1 MPKKEL
7 EKLAGKTEEHE
18 FYTPIPDGYVKG
30 KTKYVIVTGTVMSG
44 LGKGIFSSS
53 LSKLLENNGFACMP
67 IKMEGYLNLDS
78 GTLNPYRHGEVFV
91 LDDGTECDMDLGTY
105 ERMMDKNLTR
115 QCFITNGQIFN
126 KIFERERRGEYL
138 GRDVQFIPHVT
149 GEVKRHLRE
158 LAMNS
163 NADIVLVEV
172 GGTMGDIENS
182 HYIEALRELNYEE
195 GNDNVC
201 FVALTYVLE
210 PGFLGEQKSKAAQLG
225 IRLLMEKGIQP
236 KIIACRAEHPI
247 TEKVKEKISIYTNV
261 PVERVFSMHDVDSIY
276 LIPKMMREE
285 KLDQEVLKILKLD
298 NKAKATASGGVPPTI
313 WSSDIGG
320 GKIKAPKGSLRE
332 KNEEWDEFTQKVL
345 KKKKNKITVGIAG
358 KYTGLRD
365 SYASIIKALE
375 HCGAQLNTDIDI
387 HWIET
392 TKIEEKDKEAI
403 AELKKIDALIVP
415 GGFGKRGTEGKIECV
430 KFARENRIP
439 YLGLCLG
446 FQIALI
452 EFARNVCHLK
462 NANSTEMNN
471 KTPHPVVAILPS
483 QKKIDKLGGSMRLGG
498 RDIDV
503 KKDSMAYKLYGNK
516 TSIRERFRHRYEC
529 NPKYIQKFEENGI
542 IFSGKAP
549 GENIMQIL
557 ELKNHPYFIAS
568 QFHPEFTSRP
578 LAPNPLFK
586 GLVEA
591 AIKLKK

>member
-1 MPKKEL
+1 MKEIFFMPGSENLKKNSKKEL

-18 FYTPIPDGYVKG
+18 FYTPIPDGYQKG

-53 LSKLLENNGFACMP
+53 LSKLLENHGFSCMP

-105 ERMMDKNLTR
+105 ERMMDKNLTKH
-115 QCFITNGQIFN
+115 CFITNGQIFN
-126 KIFERERRGEYL
+126 RIFERERRGEYL

-149 GEVKRHLRE
+149 GEIKRHLRE
-158 LAMNS
+158 LAISS
-163 NADIVLVEV
+163 NADVVLVEV

-236 KIIACRAEHPI
+236 KIIACRAEHLV

-261 PVERVFSMHDVDSIY
+261 PTERVFSMHDVDSIY

-285 KLDQEVLKILKLD
+285 KLDKEVLKILRLD
-298 NKAKATASGGVPPTI
+298 DKAKE
-313 WSSDIGG
+313 
-320 GKIKAPKGSLRE
+320 IKG

-375 HCGAQLNTDIDI
+375 HCGAHLNTDIDI

-392 TKIEEKDKEAI
+392 TKIEEKDKEALS
-403 AELKKIDALIVP
+403 ELKKIDALIIP

-430 KFARENRIP
+430 KFARENKIP

-452 EFARNVCHLK
+452 EFARGVCGLK
-462 NANSTEMNN
+462 GANSTEMDN
-471 KTPHPVVAILPS
+471 KTPYPVIDILPS
-483 QKKIDKLGGSMRLGG
+483 QKKINQLGGSMRLGG
-498 RDIDV
+498 RDIEV
-503 KKDSMAYKLYGNK
+503 KKDSLAYKLYGNK
-516 TSIRERFRHRYEC
+516 TVIRERFRHRYEC
-529 NPKYIQKFEENGI
+529 NPKYIKKFEENGI

-557 ELKNHPYFIAS
+557 ELKGHPYFIAS

-578 LAPNPLFK
+578 LTPNPLFR

-591 AIKLKK
+591 AIKLKV

>member
-1 MPKKEL
+1 MQKKEL
-7 EKLAGKTEEHE
+7 EKLASKTEEHE

-30 KTKYVIVTGTVMSG
+30 KTKYVVVTGTVMSG

-53 LSKLLENNGFACMP
+53 LAKLLGNSGFSCMP

-105 ERMMDKNLTR
+105 ERMMDKNLNR
-115 QCFITNGQIFN
+115 QCFVTNGQIFS

-149 GEVKRHLRE
+149 GEVKRCLRE
-158 LAMNS
+158 LAMS
-163 NADIVLVEV
+163 SGADIVLVEV
-172 GGTMGDIENS
+172 GGTIGDIENS
-182 HYIEALRELNYEE
+182 HYVEALRELSYEE
-195 GNDNVC
+195 GRGNVC
-201 FVALTYVLE
+201 FATLTYVLE

-225 IRLLMEKGIQP
+225 IRLLMEKGIHP
-236 KIIACRAEHPI
+236 DIIACRAENPV

-285 KLDQEVLKILKLD
+285 KLEMEVLKLLGIDKKAKEDKLK
-298 NKAKATASGGVPPTI
+298 NKAWDDFTA
-313 WSSDIGG
+313 
-320 GKIKAPKGSLRE
+320 
-332 KNEEWDEFTQKVL
+332 KVL

-375 HCGAQLNTDIDI
+375 HCGAHLDCDIDI

-392 TKIEEKDKEAI
+392 TRIEERDQEALN
-403 AELKKIDALIVP
+403 ELKKIDALIVP

-430 KFARENRIP
+430 KFARENKIP

-452 EFARNVCHLK
+452 EFARDVCGLK
-462 NANSTEMNN
+462 NANSTEMDD

-483 QKKIDKLGGSMRLGG
+483 QENINQLGGSMRLGG
-498 RDIDV
+498 RDIEV
-503 KKDSMAYKLYGNK
+503 KKNSIAYKLYGNEEI
-516 TSIRERFRHRYEC
+516 IRERFRHRYEC

-542 IFSGKAP
+542 LFSGKAP
-549 GENIMQIL
+549 NEDIMQIL
-557 ELKNHPYFIAS
+557 ELKDHPYFIAS

-578 LAPNPLFK
+578 LTPNPLFK

-591 AIKLKK
+591 ALKLRK